1 MLQIKNS
8 KTKQVKE
15 VSAEDF
21 DKIQKNE
28 LTKGKW
34 FVIEKAKTP
43 PEVKE
48 FEEKKKSEAM
58 KEHRQHRHKKEFKT
72 PKTAKVTEQPTQKAT
87 GTTTATESTP
97 KTELGI
103 EVTGKH
109 L

>member
-48 FEEKKKSEAM
+48 FEEKKIGSTTK
-58 KEHRQHRHKKEFKT
+58 QGNFK
-72 PKTAKVTEQPTQKAT
+72 
-87 GTTTATESTP
+87 G
-97 KTELGI
+97 
-103 EVTGKH
+103 
-109 L
+109 

>member
-43 PEVKE
+43 HEVKE
-48 FEEKKKSEAM
+48 LEEKKKSEAQPN
-58 KEHRQHRHKKEFKT
+58 KGTSKAE
-72 PKTAKVTEQPTQKAT
+72 KVE
-87 GTTTATESTP
+87 
-97 KTELGI
+97 
-103 EVTGKH
+103 EVK
-109 L
+109 

>member
-48 FEEKKKSEAM
+48 LEEKKKSEA
-58 KEHRQHRHKKEFKT
+58 QPKK
-72 PKTAKVTEQPTQKAT
+72 
-87 GTTTATESTP
+87 GTSTD
-97 KTELGI
+97 KTE
-103 EVTGKH
+103 EVK
-109 L
+109 

>member
-21 DKIQKNE
+21 EKIQKNE

-48 FEEKKKSEAM
+48 LEDKKKIGNTKGIS
-58 KEHRQHRHKKEFKT
+58 
-72 PKTAKVTEQPTQKAT
+72 KAEK
-87 GTTTATESTP
+87 AE
-97 KTELGI
+97 
-103 EVTGKH
+103 EVK
-109 L
+109 

>member
-48 FEEKKKSEAM
+48 LEEKKKSEAQPN
-58 KEHRQHRHKKEFKT
+58 KGTSKAE
-72 PKTAKVTEQPTQKAT
+72 KVE
-87 GTTTATESTP
+87 
-97 KTELGI
+97 
-103 EVTGKH
+103 EVK
-109 L
+109 

>member
-8 KTKQVKE
+8 KTKKVKE

-21 DKIQKNE
+21 EKIQKNE

-48 FEEKKKSEAM
+48 FEEKKKSEA
-58 KEHRQHRHKKEFKT
+58 
-72 PKTAKVTEQPTQKAT
+72 QPNKGTSKAEK
-87 GTTTATESTP
+87 AE
-97 KTELGI
+97 
-103 EVTGKH
+103 EVK
-109 L
+109 